1 MDVMGTTA
9 GPADSFSTADRQVI
23 ASFASYADAER
34 AVDHL
39 TDASFPVEYADIVG
53 RDLRLVER
61 VTGRM
66 TTRVRQPPVPVPV
79 PGSGCSSVCSSVC
92 SRGGRC
98 GSD

>member
-23 ASFASYADAER
+23 ASFASYAAAER

-39 TDASFPVEYADIVG
+39 ADA
-53 RDLRLVER
+53 
-61 VTGRM
+61 
-66 TTRVRQPPVPVPV
+66 VPV